1 MSQKYPLPHYFKYR
15 NLNLKVDNY
24 KDEYFDEIFQ
34 LFQDGK
40 RDSAGTHLIFRNS
53 QKKNDNGLNN

>member
-40 RDSAGTHLIFRNS
+40 RDSKYAFNFS
-53 QKKNDNGLNN
+53 